1 MTRRKKKELSDVDN
15 HERWLV
21 SYADF
26 VTLLFAFFVVMYSIS
41 SVNEGKYRTLSD
53 SLGDAFSKKNADT
66 SKTQIT
72 AIQPIQVGTPPMAL
86 QAIELPN
93 PTLEEVEK
101 KHDLSE
107 EILRERRNL
116 IYASEQFVEVLEP
129 FIDQELVSVKKHDFW
144 IELEMNSELLFA
156 SGEAE
161 LSGKALPVLKK
172 VSEIVRRMP
181 NTLNVE
187 GHTDN
192 VPINTVAF
200 PSNWELSSARATSV
214 VRELVKDGID
224 PSRLSAIGYGEYH
237 PIADNTTEQGRFE
250 NRRVVIV
257 LMSHAFAR
265 YGADDEERARLLNFA
280 PISETGLA
288 GPDADAN
295 STAGGL

>member
-224 PSRLSAIGYGEYH
+224 PSRLSAIGY

>member
-1 MTRRKKKELSDVDN
+1 MRRRKKLLSEVDN

-53 SLGDAFSKKNADT
+53 SLGEAFSKKQSDLAGVPLT
-66 SKTQIT
+66 VMQPIQIGENPVKF
-72 AIQPIQVGTPPMAL
+72 QPIQVDNT
-86 QAIELPN
+86 
-93 PTLEEVEK
+93 TLEEIEK

-107 EILRERRNL
+107 EILKEMRNL
-116 IYASEQFVEVLEP
+116 IETSEQFVEVLAP
-129 FIDQELVSVKKHDFW
+129 FIDQEMVAVKKNDFW
-144 IELEMNSELLFA
+144 IELAMNSELLFA
-156 SGEAE
+156 SGEAN
-161 LSGKALPVLKK
+161 LSDKALPVLKK

-181 NTLNVE
+181 NAIHVE

-192 VPINTVAF
+192 LPINTVKF

-214 VRELVKDGID
+214 VRELVNEGID
-224 PSRLSAIGYGEYH
+224 PSRLSAIGYGEFH
-237 PIADNTTEQGRFE
+237 PIADNNSEQGRFA

-265 YGADDEERARLLNFA
+265 YGANDEERARLLNFTPPA
-280 PISETGLA
+280 ETGSLV
-288 GPDADAN
+288 PN
-295 STAGGL
+295 